1 MSPQGC
7 YSRRHGRFFEDETRH
22 VANLLR
28 HTKRGLVL
36 IRPGRN
42 RPKGPFARRN
52 VLFP

>member
-7 YSRRHGRFFEDETRH
+7 YLRRRGWFFEGKTRH

-28 HTKRGLVL
+28 HTKRGMLL

-42 RPKGPFARRN
+42 RPMGPFARRN